1 MNDSRHPLPGDAP
14 GRSPMQSKFPT
25 GSTPA
30 KAVTGG
36 RKLLWF
42 AGVPAVLCVLG
53 LVALLEQAQAGK
65 ALAASTDVS
74 LALPVNVVRAK
85 QGKASNEV
93 VLPGTVQAFDESP
106 VYARTSGY
114 IHEWYVDI
122 GQRVRSG
129 QLLALIDAP
138 EVDQQLLHSRAMLSQ
153 SKANLSLAVVTARR
167 YQELIEDNA
176 VAQQQVDQNNQN
188 LASQQANVKAAAAD
202 VASLEQQQ
210 VYEKVVAPFDG
221 IVTERRTDT
230 GNLINAGNSGPG
242 AELFRVSK
250 ISTMRIFIP
259 VPEQYSQ
266 QIQDGMHVS
275 VELTELPGQRFDG
288 EVTRSTRS
296 INVMSRTLLVEV
308 DVPNPNDTLMSG
320 AYAKVHIE
328 IPVPARPL
336 LVPAG
341 AILFQ
346 SAGPQIAVVNA
357 KRKIELRKV
366 SIGNDYGNS
375 VEITGGITA
384 DDNIVANPPDYLVN
398 GMPVAIRASGGNAKG
413 QANHG

>member
-1 MNDSRHPLPGDAP
+1 
-14 GRSPMQSKFPT
+14 MQSKLPT
-25 GSTPA
+25 DSAPMR
-30 KAVTGG
+30 AVDGG

-42 AGVPAVLCVLG
+42 AGVPVVLCALG
-53 LVALLEQAQAGK
+53 LVALLEQAHASK
-65 ALAASTDVS
+65 ALAANTHAS
-74 LALPVNVVRAK
+74 LALAVNVVRAK
-85 QGKASNEV
+85 EGKASNEV
-93 VLPGTVQAFDESP
+93 VLPATLQAYDESP

-122 GQRVRSG
+122 GQRVRAG

-138 EVDQQLLHSRAMLSQ
+138 EVDQQLLHARAMLSQ
-153 SKANLSLAVVTARR
+153 TKANLSLAVVTARR
-167 YQELIEDNA
+167 YQELIKDNA

-188 LASQQANVKAAAAD
+188 LVAQQANVKAAAAD

-230 GNLINAGNSGPG
+230 GNLINAGNSGAG

-250 ISTMRIFIP
+250 LSTMRVFIP

-288 EVTRSTRS
+288 QVTRSTRS

-308 DVPNPNDTLMSG
+308 DVPNPNDTLMPG
-320 AYAKVHIE
+320 AYAKVHIG
-328 IPVPARPL
+328 IPVPTRLL

-357 KRKIELRKV
+357 ERQIELRKV
-366 SIGNDYGNS
+366 SIGSDYGNT

-398 GMPVAIRASGGNAKG
+398 GMPVAIQASGDNTKG